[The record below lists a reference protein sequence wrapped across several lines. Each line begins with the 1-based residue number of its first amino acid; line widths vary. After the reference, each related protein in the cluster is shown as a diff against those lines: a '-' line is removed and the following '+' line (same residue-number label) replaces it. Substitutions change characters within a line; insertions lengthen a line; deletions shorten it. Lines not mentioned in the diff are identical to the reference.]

1 MKTQLAKLAD
11 NNKKYLAEQAEQAL
25 LERLPVDQ
33 KTLNRAIKLLEP
45 KNLKRMGILVIAGS
59 AVISIAGTLGRDRVF
74 KAAVAHEMKKQL
86 EPIRK
91 KLNEL
96 EAQNTVLWEQNE
108 ELKEKLAALQQ
119 KPLQQE

>member
-119 KPLQQE
+119 ESLPKE